1 MKRNQVM
8 ITTLAVMIAIAGYLT
23 FAGRQMEE
31 TVVVADE
38 VIVEDDMTALLDLSE
53 EDIVSDLT
61 QGDNTEVLAE
71 DGMEEEGEYVE
82 NYIEET
88 MSGQVEESEIVV
100 DMSGNQEELEEEA
113 VENKDIEG
121 TPGEAVFT
129 SSKAISTISAAKML
143 KEQTRAKNK
152 EMLSE
157 IVSNEVLDAAQKE
170 DALAQMVALTEK
182 SEKEMETEILLSS
195 KGFTESVVSIG
206 KDTVDV
212 VVYAET
218 LSDAQLAQIMDIVTR
233 KTEILAENIIISQVK
248 QK

>member
-1 MKRNQVM
+1 MRRNQIM

-23 FAGRQMEE
+23 FTGRTAAKD
-31 TVVVADE
+31 TVVVTDQ
-38 VIVEDDMTALLDLSE
+38 VWVEDDMTALLDLSE
-53 EDIVSDLT
+53 EDILTDLT
-61 QGDNTEVLAE
+61 EETGEIESLEEDAVLT
-71 DGMEEEGEYVE
+71 E

-88 MSGQVEESEIVV
+88 MDQQVVNNEIVM
-100 DMSGNQEELEEEA
+100 DMSGNEEDGEEEI
-113 VENKDIEG
+113 VDG
-121 TPGEAVFT
+121 VPGEAVFT
-129 SSKAISTISAAKML
+129 SSKAISTLSAAKLL

-152 EMLSE
+152 EALSE
-157 IVSNEVLDAAQKE
+157 IVSNEVLEASQKE

-206 KDTVDV
+206 DDTVDV
-212 VVYAET
+212 VVCAQT

-233 KTEILAENIIISQVK
+233 KTEVLAENIIISQVT

>member
-1 MKRNQVM
+1 MKRNQIM

-23 FAGRQMEE
+23 FAGRQVEE

-38 VIVEDDMTALLDLSE
+38 AMIEDDMTALLDLSE

-61 QGDNTEVLAE
+61 EGENQE
-71 DGMEEEGEYVE
+71 DTLETGLENEGEYTD

-88 MSGQVEESEIVV
+88 MSGQVNNSEIVV
-100 DMSGNQEELEEEA
+100 DMSSNEEELEE
-113 VENKDIEG
+113 DIVEG

-129 SSKAISTISAAKML
+129 SSKAVSTLSAAKLL

-212 VVYAET
+212 VVYAEV

-233 KTEILAENIIISQVK
+233 KTDIPAESIIISQVK

>member
-1 MKRNQVM
+1 MKRNQIM

-38 VIVEDDMTALLDLSE
+38 VMVNDDMTAMLDLSE

-61 QGDNTEVLAE
+61 EEGRIES
-71 DGMEEEGEYVE
+71 GMEEEGEYTE

-88 MSGQVEESEIVV
+88 MSTEVEDTEIVV
-100 DMSGNQEELEEEA
+100 DMSGNQEEMEEKA
-113 VENKDIEG
+113 VEGEVMEG

-129 SSKAISTISAAKML
+129 SSKAISTLSAAKLL

-206 KDTVDV
+206 KETVDV

-233 KTEILAENIIISQVK
+233 KTEIGAENIIISQVK

>member
-1 MKRNQVM
+1 MKRNQIM

-23 FAGRQMEE
+23 FAGRQAEE
-31 TVVVADE
+31 TVVVADD
-38 VIVEDDMTALLDLSE
+38 IMVEDDMTALLDLSE
-53 EDIVSDLT
+53 EDIMSDLT
-61 QGDNTEVLAE
+61 QTEE
-71 DGMEEEGEYVE
+71 TEKSMDSEGEYTA

-88 MSGQVEESEIVV
+88 M
-100 DMSGNQEELEEEA
+100 MQETEEA
-113 VENKDIEG
+113 EIIVDLSGTTEEAEDSPVEDV
-121 TPGEAVFT
+121 PGEAVFT
-129 SSKAISTISAAKML
+129 SSQAISTLSAAKLL

-152 EMLSE
+152 EVLSE
-157 IVSNEVLDAAQKE
+157 IVSNEILDAAQKE

-206 KDTVDV
+206 EETVDV
-212 VVYAET
+212 VVCADA

-233 KTEILAENIIISQVK
+233 KTEITAENIIISQVK

>member
-1 MKRNQVM
+1 MKRNQIM

-23 FAGRQMEE
+23 FAGRQAEE
-31 TVVVADE
+31 TVVVADD
-38 VIVEDDMTALLDLSE
+38 IMVEDDMTALLDLSE
-53 EDIVSDLT
+53 EDIMSDLT
-61 QGDNTEVLAE
+61 QTEE
-71 DGMEEEGEYVE
+71 TEKSMDSEGEYTA

-88 MSGQVEESEIVV
+88 MMQKT
-100 DMSGNQEELEEEA
+100 EEA
-113 VENKDIEG
+113 EIIVDLSGTTEEAEDSPVEDV
-121 TPGEAVFT
+121 PGEAVFT
-129 SSKAISTISAAKML
+129 SSQAISTLSAAKLL

-152 EMLSE
+152 EVLSE
-157 IVSNEVLDAAQKE
+157 IVSNEILDAAQKE

-206 KDTVDV
+206 EETVDV
-212 VVYAET
+212 VVCADA

-233 KTEILAENIIISQVK
+233 KTEITAENIIISQVK

>member
-1 MKRNQVM
+1 MKRNQIM

-23 FAGRQMEE
+23 FMGKSNTTEQ
-31 TVVVADE
+31 VVVADE
-38 VIVEDDMTALLDLSE
+38 IMVEDDMTALLDLSE
-53 EDIVSDLT
+53 EDIMSDLT
-61 QGDNTEVLAE
+61 SETSEIKSLDEEAVLT
-71 DGMEEEGEYVE
+71 E

-88 MSGQVEESEIVV
+88 MAQQMEEEIVV
-100 DMSGNQEELEEEA
+100 DLSPNEEEGQ
-113 VENKDIEG
+113 EDIVEG

-129 SSKAISTISAAKML
+129 SSKAISTLSAAKLL

-152 EMLSE
+152 EALSE
-157 IVSNEVLDAAQKE
+157 IVSNDVLAAEQKE

-206 KDTVDV
+206 DDTVDV
-212 VVYAET
+212 VVCAEV

-233 KTEILAENIIISQVK
+233 KTEVLAENIIISQVT

>member
-1 MKRNQVM
+1 MKRNQIM

-23 FAGRQMEE
+23 FAGRQVEE

-38 VIVEDDMTALLDLSE
+38 AMIEDDMTALLDLSE

-61 QGDNTEVLAE
+61 EGENQEDTLETELE
-71 DGMEEEGEYVE
+71 NEGEYTD

-88 MSGQVEESEIVV
+88 MSGQVNNSEIVV
-100 DMSGNQEELEEEA
+100 DMSSNEEELEE
-113 VENKDIEG
+113 DIVEG

-129 SSKAISTISAAKML
+129 SSKAVSTLSAAKLL

-212 VVYAET
+212 VVYAEV

-233 KTEILAENIIISQVK
+233 KTDIPAESIIISQVK

>member
-1 MKRNQVM
+1 MKRNQIM

-23 FAGRQMEE
+23 FTGSLKEEE

-38 VIVEDDMTALLDLSE
+38 VVVEDEMTALLDLSE
-53 EDIVSDLT
+53 EDILSDLS
-61 QGDNTEVLAE
+61 
-71 DGMEEEGEYVE
+71 EEEIGSLDEEAVITE
-82 NYIEET
+82 NYIEEA
-88 MSGQVEESEIVV
+88 MNDQIEEGQIVV
-100 DMSGNQEELEEEA
+100 DMSGNKEEGEED
-113 VENKDIEG
+113 VVEG

-129 SSKAISTISAAKML
+129 SSRAISTLSAAKLL

-152 EMLSE
+152 ETLSE
-157 IVSNEVLDAAQKE
+157 IVSNEVLDTAQKQ
-170 DALAQMVALTEK
+170 DALNQMVALTEK

-206 KDTVDV
+206 EDTVDV
-212 VVYAET
+212 VVCADV

-233 KTEILAENIIISQVK
+233 KTEVLAENIIISQVT

>member
-1 MKRNQVM
+1 MKRNQIM

-38 VIVEDDMTALLDLSE
+38 VMVNDDMTAMLDLSE

-61 QGDNTEVLAE
+61 EEGRIES
-71 DGMEEEGEYVE
+71 GMEEEGEYTE

-88 MSGQVEESEIVV
+88 MSTEVEDTEIVV
-100 DMSGNQEELEEEA
+100 DMSGNQEEMEEEA
-113 VENKDIEG
+113 VEGEVMEG

-129 SSKAISTISAAKML
+129 SSKAISTLSAAKLL

-206 KDTVDV
+206 KETVDV

-233 KTEILAENIIISQVK
+233 KTEIGAENIIISQVK

>member
-1 MKRNQVM
+1 MKRNQIM

-23 FAGRQMEE
+23 FMGKSNTTEQ
-31 TVVVADE
+31 VVVADE
-38 VIVEDDMTALLDLSE
+38 IMVEDDMTALLDLSE
-53 EDIVSDLT
+53 EDIMSDLT
-61 QGDNTEVLAE
+61 SETSEIESLDEEAVLT
-71 DGMEEEGEYVE
+71 E

-88 MSGQVEESEIVV
+88 MAQQMEEEIVV
-100 DMSGNQEELEEEA
+100 DLSPNEEEGQ
-113 VENKDIEG
+113 EDIVEG

-129 SSKAISTISAAKML
+129 SSKAISTLSAAKLL

-152 EMLSE
+152 EALSE
-157 IVSNEVLDAAQKE
+157 IVSNDVLAAEQKE

-206 KDTVDV
+206 DDTVDV
-212 VVYAET
+212 VVCAEV

-233 KTEILAENIIISQVK
+233 KTEVLAENIIISQVT

>member
-1 MKRNQVM
+1 MKRNQIM

-23 FAGRQMEE
+23 FAGRQAEE
-31 TVVVADE
+31 TVVVADD
-38 VIVEDDMTALLDLSE
+38 IMVEDDMTALLDLSE
-53 EDIVSDLT
+53 EDIMSDLT
-61 QGDNTEVLAE
+61 QTEE
-71 DGMEEEGEYVE
+71 TEKSMDSEGEYMA

-88 MSGQVEESEIVV
+88 M
-100 DMSGNQEELEEEA
+100 MQETEEA
-113 VENKDIEG
+113 EIIVDLSGTTEEAEDSPVEDV
-121 TPGEAVFT
+121 PGEAVFT
-129 SSKAISTISAAKML
+129 SSQAISTLSAAKLL

-152 EMLSE
+152 EVLSE
-157 IVSNEVLDAAQKE
+157 IVSNEILDAAQKE

-206 KDTVDV
+206 EETVDV
-212 VVYAET
+212 VVCADA

-233 KTEILAENIIISQVK
+233 KTEITAENIIISQVK